1 MQTTAL
7 EARHTFSKYQIF
19 VIAILAFIQ
28 FTVILDFMV
37 LAPLSAIL
45 LPALHI
51 TPSQFSIVVS
61 SYAFSAGISGLFAAG
76 FADRYDRKKM
86 LMFFYA
92 GFVLGTFLCG
102 IAPTYFFLLGA
113 RIVTGMFGGV
123 IASVCFAIV
132 TDLFEMEK
140 RGRVMGFLQMGFAG
154 SQVLGLPI
162 GLYLATHFGWH
173 APFLMIV
180 AISVVVGVI
189 VLVYLQPISDHL
201 KVKSDKNALQHLF
214 KTVSNSGYLKAF
226 AATTLLATGGFML
239 MPFGSVFAVHNL
251 GLTMEQL
258 PMLYLVTGVFSMVAG
273 PLAGRFSDKIGKF
286 SMFLI
291 GSIITLIMVTI
302 YCNLGTTPI
311 WLVLLINIIL
321 FAGILS
327 RIIPASALMT
337 AIPETKD
344 RGAFMSVNSS
354 VQQISGGIA
363 AALAGLIV
371 VQSPAG
377 MLERYDTL
385 GYVVAGSIVISVL
398 MMYNINNYVKQ
409 KMKVVK

>member
-226 AATTLLATGGFML
+226 AATSLLATGGFML

-258 PMLYLVTGVFSMVAG
+258 PMLYLVTGVFSMVTG
-273 PLAGRFSDKIGKF
+273 PLAGRISDKIGKF

-363 AALAGLIV
+363 AGIAGLIV

-398 MMYNINNYVKQ
+398 MMYNINNHVKQ

>member
-201 KVKSDKNALQHLF
+201 KVKSDKNAFQHLF

-226 AATTLLATGGFML
+226 AATSLLATGGFML

-258 PMLYLVTGVFSMVAG
+258 PMLYLVTGVFSMVTG
-273 PLAGRFSDKIGKF
+273 PLAGRISDKIGKF

-291 GSIITLIMVTI
+291 GSIITLIMVTV

-311 WLVLLINIIL
+311 WLVLLINIVL

-363 AALAGLIV
+363 AGIAGLIV

>member
-226 AATTLLATGGFML
+226 AATSLLATGGFML

-377 MLERYDTL
+377 MLERYDIL

>member
-398 MMYNINNYVKQ
+398 MMYNINNHVKQ